1 MLLTNWYNKWPHSFN
16 TMAVTP
22 HIKFSGLAENN
33 YNHTINKILTDNGID
48 LRRVISVPPVPNTSL
63 ARIYKNTD
71 IGLFPNRCEGG
82 TNLVLMEYMAC
93 GKPTIASYNSGHK
106 DILTSENSI
115 KIEEMKQIKIN
126 KERRDVAVW
135 DEPNLDEIIS
145 HLEWAY
151 NNRESLKLIGN
162 KAGEDLCQT
171 TWAKSAENFYKLF
184 NL

>member
-1 MLLTNWYNKWPHSFN
+1 MLLTNWYNQWGESFK
-16 TMAVTP
+16 TMSASP
-22 HIKFSGLAENN
+22 FIKFNNTISTNYEN
-33 YNHTINKILTDNGID
+33 TINKILFDNGID
-48 LRRVISVPPVPNTSL
+48 ITRVINIPPTPNTSM

-93 GKPTIASYNSGHK
+93 GKPTIASFNSGHK

-115 KIEEMKQIKIN
+115 KIEKMRQIKVY
-126 KERRDVAVW
+126 KEKKNIAIW

-151 NNRESLKLIGN
+151 HNRENLKVIGEQ
-162 KAGEDLCQT
+162 AGIDLGKM
-171 TWAKSAENFYKLF
+171 TWNQSAKNFYNLF
-184 NL
+184 F